1 MIHHEAFRVES
12 DVGEL
17 TPPTRLAAVGKLSK
31 LESLAMQKY
40 LANLG
45 QNGVYPMFIVVSIMK
60 QKYVFY
66 AFKLHKPT
74 YV

>member
-1 MIHHEAFRVES
+1 MILHEAFRVES

-17 TPPTRLAAVGKLSK
+17 TPPTHLAEVGKLSK
-31 LESLAMQKY
+31 LEYISQCRNI

-60 QKYVFY
+60 
-66 AFKLHKPT
+66 
-74 YV
+74 